1 MSKFIDFFQAFQYEF
16 MQRALISGIVI
27 GVVCSIIGVFVLLKG
42 MVFLGQAIAHSSFAG
57 ATLGILIGVEN
68 PLMIIMGFSIL
79 SAVSIGYVNQ
89 KKLMRDEVIIGIVFS
104 FFIAL
109 AALFIGLKKEYTS
122 DIKSVLFGNLLTV
135 DREDF
140 ILLIIFSALVLLILF
155 LIKKEL
161 YFLTFDSE
169 LAKISG
175 IPINFLNYIFLIL
188 VSITIAVSL
197 KAIGAILVFAMIVTP
212 AAAAHQWTHRLN
224 RMILLSTGFGIFSS
238 IFGLFVSYLLDLPS
252 GATIAII
259 VTIIFLFS
267 FIFSPKRRSLKKLRS
282 ECPFCKAFIDEYGHC
297 QNPECKFGDIPHV
310 HDHDRIG
317 ISKDQLPERE
327 PSLHEHEKVIKNK
340 EDSS

>member
-1 MSKFIDFFQAFQYEF
+1 MSKFVDFFLAFRYEF
-16 MQRALISGIVI
+16 MRNALFSGIII

-68 PLMIIMGFSIL
+68 PLMLIMGFSIL

-104 FFIAL
+104 FFISL
-109 AALFIGLKKEYTS
+109 AALFIGLQKEYTS

-140 ILLIIFSALVLLILF
+140 ILLVIFSVLVLLILF
-155 LIKKEL
+155 LIKKEM
-161 YFLTFDSE
+161 YFLTFDAE
-169 LAKISG
+169 LAKVSG
-175 IPINFLNYIFLIL
+175 IPVNLLNYIFLIL

-224 RMILLSTGFGIFSS
+224 RMIVLSTIFGVFSS
-238 IFGLFVSYLLDLPS
+238 IFGLFVSYMLDLPS

-259 VTIIFLFS
+259 ITIIFFVS
-267 FIFSPKRRSLKKLRS
+267 FITSPKRRSLKKLRS
-282 ECPFCKAFIDEYGHC
+282 ECPFCKDFIDDTGHC
-297 QNPECKFGDIPHV
+297 HKPDCQFGDIPHV

-317 ISKDQLPERE
+317 ISVEHLPDRE
-327 PSLHEHEKVIKNK
+327 PSVHKHEHESSK
-340 EDSS
+340 EDTK